1 MDGQKMSDHQTLAD
15 RGAEILARIEK
26 DMDQFSAVL
35 SEAGDTPFED
45 RKCNNAFAR
54 LRRRHHRNVHEIRDF
69 HSDLTECVQTGDVTV
84 QFGGK

>member
-1 MDGQKMSDHQTLAD
+1 MDGQKMATNQELTD

-45 RKCNNAFAR
+45 VKCNNAFAR
-54 LRRRHHRNVHEIRDF
+54 LRRRHYRNVHEIRDF
-69 HSDLTECVQTGDVTV
+69 HSDLTECVKGGDVTV